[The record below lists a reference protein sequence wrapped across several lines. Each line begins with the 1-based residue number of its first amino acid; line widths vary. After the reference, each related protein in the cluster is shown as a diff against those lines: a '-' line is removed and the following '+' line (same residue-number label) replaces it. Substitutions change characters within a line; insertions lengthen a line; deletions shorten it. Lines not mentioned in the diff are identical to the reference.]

1 MNAAPDMIVAG
12 LKMLA
17 ALGGVLALIFI
28 LLHGLRKMSG
38 GRGIGFGA
46 KNIQVLERYH
56 LGVKKSIALVR
67 VPGRVLV
74 LGVCADRIDLL
85 DKLDENL
92 CAFAKAENEKS
103 SFAPLLDEQLR
114 SSAADTEEEK

>member
-1 MNAAPDMIVAG
+1 MNAAPDMVVAG

-17 ALGGVLALIFI
+17 ALGGVLALILV

-46 KNIQVLERYH
+46 KHIQLLERYH

-74 LGVCADRIDLL
+74 LGISADRIDLL

-92 CAFAKAENEKS
+92 GDFAKVEKETS
-103 SFAPLLDEQLR
+103 SFAPLLDARLR
-114 SSAADTEEEK
+114 SSAADAGEEK